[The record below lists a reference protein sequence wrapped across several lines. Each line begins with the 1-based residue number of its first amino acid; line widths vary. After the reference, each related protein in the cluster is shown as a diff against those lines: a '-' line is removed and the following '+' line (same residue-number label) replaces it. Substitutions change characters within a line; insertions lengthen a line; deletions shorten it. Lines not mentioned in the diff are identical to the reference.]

1 MRRLGLV
8 DIGSNTIRLVIFEYS
23 EESGLQEL
31 QNIKTP
37 ARLYQYLDK
46 DKVMSDEGIEVLC
59 STLNSFQ
66 KVAAKFDVEALYPVA
81 TAAVRQSQNIDAII
95 KTVKEHTGIA
105 MRIISEKEEA
115 FYGYYAVVNTLN
127 FNDGVTVDIG
137 GGSTEVTYFEDKE
150 LKFSHS
156 FPFGV
161 VTLQKLFFDGRKH
174 NDEKAVA
181 QARSYIK
188 EQLESLKWLAKR
200 KVPIIAIGGSA
211 RNIARIHQSMVE
223 YPIAGVHGYS
233 MKEEAIDKV
242 YKKLMDSSMDDL
254 EDLDGLSRDRRDI
267 IIPSTLLFKELFDEV
282 AATEFVFSRKGL
294 REGVIM
300 SILEEQYKHPFDKY
314 EVFKES
320 LNNLAHNYD
329 IGKDEA
335 LQRQKLAEMIYYE
348 LEKNGL
354 VEGNKLDKKLLLQA
368 AYLFYLGSYI
378 DSDAASQ
385 HTYYII
391 SNSSLNGVSHRNRV
405 KLALLSSYKN
415 KTLLKFYSDET
426 DWFTEA
432 EKAKIQLL
440 GSILKF
446 AYALNSSNTNVVQS
460 LYLERN
466 KDRYHLVILY
476 KGDPIAEEYQAERQ
490 KKHLEKIVK
499 TKINIVFTEDLQ

>member
-1 MRRLGLV
+1 MRRIGLV

-23 EESGLQEL
+23 ESTGLQEL

-37 ARLYQYLDK
+37 ARLYQYLDR
-46 DKVMSDEGIEVLC
+46 DKVMAQEGIEVLC
-59 STLNSFQ
+59 STLQSFQ
-66 KVAAKFDVEALYPVA
+66 QVAAKFHVEALYPVA
-81 TAAVRQSQNIDAII
+81 TAAVRQSKNIEEII
-95 KTVKEHTGIA
+95 SYVKEQTNIT
-105 MRIISEKEEA
+105 MQIVTEKEEA
-115 FYGYYAVVNTLN
+115 FYGYYAVVHTLN
-127 FNDGVTVDIG
+127 FSDGVTVDIG

-161 VTLQKLFFDGRKH
+161 VTLQKLFFENKKH
-174 NDEKAVA
+174 NDDKAVS
-181 QARSYIK
+181 QARAFIK
-188 EQLESLKWLAKR
+188 EQLQSLKWLAKR

-211 RNIARIHQSMVE
+211 RNIARIHQSLVE

-233 MKEEAIDKV
+233 MKEEDISVV
-242 YKKLMDSSMDDL
+242 YKKLMSSTMDDL

-267 IIPSTLLFKELFDEV
+267 IIPSTLLFKELYEEV
-282 AATEFVFSRKGL
+282 EATEFVFSRKGL

-300 SILEEQYKHPFDKY
+300 SILEKEYKHPFDKH

-320 LNNLAHNYD
+320 LRNLAYSYN
-329 IGKDEA
+329 IGRQEA
-335 LQRQKLAEMIYYE
+335 LQRQRLAEMLYYE
-348 LEKNGL
+348 LEKNDL
-354 VEGNKLDKKLLLQA
+354 IDGNKLDKKLLLQS

-415 KTLLKFYSDET
+415 KTLLKFFADET
-426 DWFTEA
+426 GWFTEA

-446 AYALNSSNTNVVQS
+446 AYALNSSNTSVVNS
-460 LYLERN
+460 LYLEKH
-466 KDRYHLVILY
+466 KDRYNLVIMY

-499 TKINIVFTEDLQ
+499 AKIHITFTEN